1 MSEKA
6 SKGYD
11 PTIARMVGNML
22 AGDYAKGVTYPN
34 PWGRVD
40 ACIEAANQVIKK
52 LRKQFKEESE

>member
-11 PTIARMVGNML
+11 PTQARMVGNML
-22 AGDYAKGVTYPN
+22 AGEFAQSYPLET
-34 PWGRVD
+34 RIEL
-40 ACIEAANQVIKK
+40 CIEASNKVIKK